1 MTDEKIEAKETIEAT
16 KPKKKVGRPTREEAA
31 RKAASRP
38 GRRPGSKNK
47 SSKLKRDE
55 AKAELLKHIS
65 SGIMTMARLCKEAK
79 SETVQAN
86 CAKWLVEMGL
96 EIYSEQESEK
106 PKSEQPGQAT
116 AQDNSNIK
124 IFPFSRVH
132 NQQ

>member
-1 MTDEKIEAKETIEAT
+1 MSEEQDLPQEDI

-31 RKAASRP
+31 RKKASRP

-47 SSKLKRDE
+47 SSKLKKEE
-55 AKAELLKHIS
+55 AKQELLKHIS

-96 EIYSEQESEK
+96 EIYSEET
-106 PKSEQPGQAT
+106 PVVPQPGNAEPAPT
-116 AQDNSNIK
+116 NSNVK
-124 IFPFSRVH
+124 IFPFSKTQ
-132 NQQ
+132 NQ